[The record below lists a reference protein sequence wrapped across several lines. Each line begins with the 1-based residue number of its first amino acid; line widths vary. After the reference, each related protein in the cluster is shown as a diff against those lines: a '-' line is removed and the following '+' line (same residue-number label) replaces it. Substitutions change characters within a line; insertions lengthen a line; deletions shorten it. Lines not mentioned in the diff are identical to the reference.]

1 MTQLNVVATRF
12 DVRPPVIYITG
23 TIFQSFFFAELGVT
37 FSMDTEL
44 RNGIEVFEMK
54 IRHEESVWETWE
66 IVCEEGVN
74 WINLAQSMVRLWAFV
89 NTVTIVQVP

>member
-1 MTQLNVVATRF
+1 M
-12 DVRPPVIYITG
+12 
-23 TIFQSFFFAELGVT
+23 T

-44 RNGIEVFEMK
+44 RNGISVFKMK

-66 IVCEEGVN
+66 MVCEGVN
-74 WINLAQSMVRLWAFV
+74 WINLAQSMVRLRAFV